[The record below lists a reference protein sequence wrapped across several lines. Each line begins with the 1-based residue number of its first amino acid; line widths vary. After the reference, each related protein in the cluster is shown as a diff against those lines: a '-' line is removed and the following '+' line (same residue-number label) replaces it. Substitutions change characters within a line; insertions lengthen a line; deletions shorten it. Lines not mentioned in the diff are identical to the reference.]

1 MSYRH
6 TTTMSQQK
14 LHLEPSSIM
23 SSSDILIISKQMDS
37 MSMTDHVRVV
47 RHNKRLPKS
56 RYSPY
61 TLRTKEKQKEE
72 AVRLGVEFS
81 LFVAEAMFLLSDEIR
96 SMLVFCF
103 WLFKYAGKRKFD
115 GPVLGRVF
123 HVIQYVFVTYI
134 KPKNGVYQDGGKSIQ
149 WEQFKTSSCYF
160 SIGIRVLTRIVSVL
174 EAGAFVKPSGLKHY
188 NQELTKLEE
197 NLRSVKDVSVAN
209 GFAREAIQSNIFH
222 IWKSLFETTPEMIS
236 PNKAIV
242 IELFRPLL
250 NEASRDAC
258 SRLLTSL
265 HI

>member
-1 MSYRH
+1 
-6 TTTMSQQK
+6 MSQQN
-14 LHLEPSSIM
+14 LHLELSSIM
-23 SSSDILIISKQMDS
+23 SSSDILIISKQMAS
-37 MSMTDHVRVV
+37 MSMTDHVRVL
-47 RHNKRLPKS
+47 RHNKRLPQS

-72 AVRLGVEFS
+72 AVRLGVELS
-81 LFVAEAMFLLSDEIR
+81 LFVAEAMFLLSDDI
-96 SMLVFCF
+96 L
-103 WLFKYAGKRKFD
+103 
-115 GPVLGRVF
+115 F
-123 HVIQYVFVTYI
+123 HVIQYVFETYI
-134 KPKNGVYQDGGKSIQ
+134 KPKNGVHQDGGKSIQ
-149 WEQFKTSSCYF
+149 WEQFKTSSYYF

-197 NLRSVKDVSVAN
+197 NFRSIKDVSEAN
-209 GFAREAIQSNIFH
+209 GFAREAIESNIFH
-222 IWKSLFETTPEMIS
+222 IWKSLFETTQDMIS

-250 NEASRDAC
+250 NEESRDAC